1 MLNYKINSLY
11 MDKFQK
17 RRILNTYVSVVIS
30 ISLVFFL
37 VGFLFLFILNSN
49 KVANN
54 FKEQIALIIFFKDD
68 AKEIEIKQL
77 QKTFLLKKE
86 TKNVVFISKE
96 DAAKKLSME
105 IGEDFMNFLGYNPL
119 HNSINIFF
127 NSSYINSIF
136 LKKIKEDYE
145 NKDFIDEILYDAP
158 LIKLL
163 DVNINKIS
171 RWIILVSLIFL
182 FIAVLLIN
190 NSIRLSIYSKRLVI
204 KTMQLV
210 GATKGFI
217 TRPFI
222 KKYILLGIYG
232 SLISIGGLSVLVYY
246 FNKKVPELN
255 LLNNPIEI
263 ISIFT
268 LILLLSI
275 LITTI
280 SSFFATKK
288 FLQLKSEII

>member
-1 MLNYKINSLY
+1 MKTVKKSNLPFKKARLENSPG
-11 MDKFQK
+11 KA
-17 RRILNTYVSVVIS
+17 
-30 ISLVFFL
+30 SL
-37 VGFLFLFILNSN
+37 
-49 KVANN
+49 
-54 FKEQIALIIFFKDD
+54 
-68 AKEIEIKQL
+68 
-77 QKTFLLKKE
+77 
-86 TKNVVFISKE
+86 
-96 DAAKKLSME
+96 
-105 IGEDFMNFLGYNPL
+105 
-119 HNSINIFF
+119 
-127 NSSYINSIF
+127 
-136 LKKIKEDYE
+136 
-145 NKDFIDEILYDAP
+145 AP
-158 LIKLL
+158 
-163 DVNINKIS
+163 
-171 RWIILVSLIFL
+171 
-182 FIAVLLIN
+182 LLIN

-255 LLNNPIEI
+255 LLNNPVEI

-268 LILLLSI
+268 LIILLSI